1 MKVLRYPVI
10 SITFFLAVGIALG
23 HYTNPH
29 LQLVYCVAALSA
41 IALGIAY
48 YFSNQNFIQRPY
60 FAIASWLFS
69 AAVGLLA
76 CSLHYAPNQAMHYT
90 HYLKPGQ
97 TPALKAIV
105 SERLKPNA
113 YSEKYYVNT
122 QSIDKHPVSGKLLLI
137 VPIDSLKQN
146 LQAGDVLYIYD
157 DLKPISASLNPYQF
171 NYAEYMAGQN
181 VFHQV
186 KLKGNYIKTGQE
198 KNFDYYI
205 DHLRQALTDSF
216 SIHHYSPEVNNM
228 IKALLFGQRQDM
240 DAETNANYTNA
251 GVVHILAISGLHIA
265 VLFYILN
272 LILKPLNRV
281 HRKGKLLQ
289 LILVLVFLWLF
300 AFISGLSASVVRSVV
315 MFSFVS
321 IGLYFN
327 RSSNIYNSI
336 AVSMLFLLLAK
347 PMFLFDVGFQL
358 SYAAVISI
366 VALQPLYKNLRLS
379 KYKAVN
385 YITDTV
391 LISLVAQIGVLPLSL
406 YYFNQFPLL
415 FLLAN
420 VVVVP
425 LSTIV
430 LVLGIIVLI
439 LNFIWADAAILCG
452 KVLVLLIDWMN
463 AFIAWVASFDRLVIK
478 DIPFTML
485 LNILLYAVI
494 FAGVAWLYKKSFR
507 NVAAVLSCVIIFQSA
522 YMITAQ
528 DAKKGSELVVFN
540 NYGSS
545 LIAIKNNSEISVY
558 SNDSLALENKNM
570 IAYNK
575 GEFNQQVKQKPLK
588 NLLWFSQ
595 QKILVVDS
603 LTVYDGLK
611 LKPDV
616 MLLTQSPKINLDRL
630 LAELKPKQV
639 IADATNYKTYIARW
653 AATCRKQ
660 KIPFH
665 ATAEKGFYKLD

>member
-10 SITFFLAVGIALG
+10 SITFFLAIGIAIG
-23 HYTNPH
+23 HYAKPD
-29 LQLVYCVAALSA
+29 LFLVYAATAVSA
-41 IALGIAY
+41 IILGIAY

-60 FAIASWLFS
+60 FAMASWLFS
-69 AAVGLLA
+69 AAVGMLA
-76 CSLHYAPNQAMHYT
+76 YSLHYAPNQAT
-90 HYLKPGQ
+90 HYSHFLKPGD
-97 TPALKAIV
+97 TPVSRAVL

-113 YSEKYYVNT
+113 YSEKYYANITSV
-122 QSIDKHPVSGKLLLI
+122 DKQPASGKLLI
-137 VPIDSLKQN
+137 TVPKDSLQK
-146 LQAGDVLYIYD
+146 LFHAGDVVYVHD
-157 DLKPISASLNPYQF
+157 ALKPITPSMNPYQF

-186 KLKGNYIKTGQE
+186 KLKGNYIKAGQE

-205 DHLRQALTDSF
+205 DNLRQLLTGSF
-216 SIHHYSPEVNNM
+216 GIHHYSSEVNNV

-272 LILKPLNRV
+272 LILKPLNRLR
-281 HRKGKLLQ
+281 RKGKLLQ
-289 LILVLVFLWLF
+289 LILVLAFLWLF
-300 AFISGLSASVVRSVV
+300 AFLSGLSASVVRSVV

-366 VALQPLYKNLRLS
+366 VALQPVYKNLKLS

-385 YITDTV
+385 YFADTV
-391 LISLVAQIGVLPLSL
+391 LISLAAQIGVLPLSL

-420 VVVVP
+420 VLVMP
-425 LSTIV
+425 LSTLV
-430 LVLGIIVLI
+430 LVLGIIVLL
-439 LNFIWADAAILCG
+439 LNFIWTDSATLTG
-452 KVLVLLIDWMN
+452 KLLSLLIDWMN
-463 AFIAWVASFDRLVIK
+463 AFIAWIASFDNLVIK

-485 LNILLYAVI
+485 LNVLLYSAI
-494 FAGVAWLYKKSFR
+494 FAFIAWLYRKSFK
-507 NVAAVLSCVIIFQSA
+507 NAAVMLSLVIVFQA
-522 YMITAQ
+522 TYMFTAQ
-528 DAKKGSELVVFN
+528 HAKNGSEMIVFN

-545 LIAIKNNSEISVY
+545 LIAIKKNTEISVY
-558 SNDSLALENKNM
+558 SNDSLALQNKNLV
-570 IAYNK
+570 AYNK
-575 GEFNQQVKQKPLK
+575 GKFNQQAVQKPLK
-588 NLLWFSQ
+588 NLLWFSG
-595 QKILVVDS
+595 QKILVIDS
-603 LTVYDGLK
+603 LTVYESLK

-616 MLLTQSPKINLDRL
+616 VLLTQSPKINLDRL

>member
-1 MKVLRYPVI
+1 MQVLRYPVI
-10 SITFFLAVGIALG
+10 SITFFLAIGIAVG
-23 HYTNPH
+23 HYAQPANW
-29 LQLVYCVAALSA
+29 LIYALIAISALIFSVA
-41 IALGIAY
+41 Y
-48 YFSNQNFIQRPY
+48 FFSNRHFIQRPY
-60 FAIASWLFS
+60 FGVTAWLLS
-69 AAVGLLA
+69 AAVGMLA
-76 CSLHYAPNQAMHYT
+76 YSFHYAPNHATHYT
-90 HYLKPGQ
+90 HYLKNGE
-97 TPALKAIV
+97 TPVIKAIV
-105 SERLKPNA
+105 SERIKPNA
-113 YSEKYYVNT
+113 YFEKYYASLRSLN
-122 QSIDKHPVSGKLLLI
+122 KKPVSGKILVT
-137 VPIDSLKQN
+137 VPIDSLQTK
-146 LQAGDVLYIYD
+146 LHAGDVLYIYD
-157 DLKPISASLNPYQF
+157 DLKPISAPLNPYQF

-181 VFHQV
+181 VFYQI
-186 KLKGNYIKTGQE
+186 KLKDNYIKAGQE

-205 DHLRQALTDSF
+205 DNLREALTGSF
-216 SIHHYSPEVNNM
+216 AIHNFSPQVNNM

-240 DAETNANYTNA
+240 DAETNANYTDA

-272 LILKPLNRV
+272 LVLKPLNRF
-281 HRKGKLLQ
+281 RKGKLLQ
-289 LILVLVFLWLF
+289 LVLVLAFLWLF
-300 AFISGLSASVVRSVV
+300 AFLSGLSASVVRSVV

-358 SYAAVISI
+358 SYAAVLGI
-366 VALQPLYKNLRLS
+366 VALQPMYRSFRLS
-379 KYKAVN
+379 KYRAVN

-430 LVLGIIVLI
+430 LVLGIIVLL
-439 LNFIWADAAILCG
+439 LNFMWTDAAIIFG
-452 KVLVLLIDWMN
+452 KLLALLIDGMN
-463 AFIAWVASFDRLVIK
+463 AFIAWVASFDALVIK

-494 FAGVAWLYKKSFR
+494 FAFTAWLYKKSFS
-507 NVAAVLSCVIIFQSA
+507 NSAVALLLAITFQLT
-522 YMITAQ
+522 YMVTAQ
-528 DAKKGSELVVFN
+528 AAKHGSELIVFHNYENSLITLKKGSQ
-540 NYGSS
+540 
-545 LIAIKNNSEISVY
+545 ITVY
-558 SNDSLALENKNM
+558 SNDSLALENKNL

-575 GEFNQQVKQKPLK
+575 GEFNQEARLYPLK
-588 NLLWFSQ
+588 NLLWFREN
-595 QKILVVDS
+595 KILIIDS
-603 LTVYDGLK
+603 LTGYDNLN

-616 MLLTQSPKINLDRL
+616 ILLTQSPKVNLNRL
-630 LAELKPKQV
+630 LAVMKPKHIV
-639 IADATNYKTYIARW
+639 ADATNYKTYIARW
-653 AATCRKQ
+653 ATTCRKQ

>member
-10 SITFFLAVGIALG
+10 SITIFLAIGIALG
-23 HYTNPH
+23 HYAKPD
-29 LQLVYCVAALSA
+29 LFVVYAAMAISA
-41 IALGIAY
+41 IILGIAY

-69 AAVGLLA
+69 ATVGLLA
-76 CSLHYAPNQAMHYT
+76 YSLHYAPNQATHYT
-90 HYLKPGQ
+90 HYLNAGENPVV
-97 TPALKAIV
+97 KAVV

-113 YSEKYYVNT
+113 YSEKYYANIK
-122 QSIDKHPVSGKLLLI
+122 SIDKQHVSGKLLVI
-137 VPIDSLKQN
+137 VPIDLKQR
-146 LQAGDVLYIYD
+146 LHAGDVLYIHD
-157 DLKPISASLNPYQF
+157 DFKPITASLNPYQF
-171 NYAEYMAGQN
+171 NYADYMAGQN

-186 KLKGNYIKTGQE
+186 KLKGNYFKAGQQ

-205 DHLRQALTDSF
+205 DNLRKVLTESF
-216 SIHHYSPEVNNM
+216 SIHHYSPEVSNM

-272 LILKPLNRV
+272 LILKPLNRFS
-281 HRKGKLLQ
+281 RKGKLLQ
-289 LILVLVFLWLF
+289 LVVVLAFLWLF
-300 AFISGLSASVVRSVV
+300 AFLSGLSASVVRSVV
-315 MFSFVS
+315 MFSFMSV
-321 IGLYFN
+321 GLYFN

-336 AVSMLFLLLAK
+336 AVSILFLLLAK

-366 VALQPLYKNLRLS
+366 VALQPIYKNLRLS
-379 KYKAVN
+379 KYKALN
-385 YITDTV
+385 YIADTV

-425 LSTIV
+425 LSTIL
-430 LVLGIIVLI
+430 LVVAIIVLL
-439 LNFIWADAAILCG
+439 LNFIWTDVAILCG
-452 KVLVLLIDWMN
+452 KLLALLIDWMN
-463 AFIAWVASFDRLVIK
+463 AFIAWIASFDRLVIK
-478 DIPFTML
+478 DIPFTMM

-507 NVAAVLSCVIIFQSA
+507 NVATALSFVILFQGA

-528 DAKKGSELVVFN
+528 DAKRGCELIVFH
-540 NYGSS
+540 NYRSS
-545 LIAIKNNSEISVY
+545 LIAIKNNSGIAVY
-558 SNDSLALENKNM
+558 SNDSLALENKNL

-575 GEFNQQVKQKPLK
+575 GTFNQEVKQKPLK

-603 LTVYDGLK
+603 VTVYEGLDI
-611 LKPDV
+611 KPDIV
-616 MLLTQSPKINLDRL
+616 LLTQSPKINLERML
-630 LAELKPKQV
+630 VQLKPKQV
-639 IADATNYKTYIARW
+639 VADATNYKTHIARW

>member
-10 SITFFLAVGIALG
+10 SITIFLAIGIAIG
-23 HYTNPH
+23 HYTKPD
-29 LQLVYCVAALSA
+29 LFLVYAAAAISA
-41 IALGIAY
+41 IILGIAY
-48 YFSNQNFIQRPY
+48 YFSNQNFVQRPY
-60 FAIASWLFS
+60 FAITSWLFS
-69 AAVGLLA
+69 ASVGLLA
-76 CSLHYAPNQAMHYT
+76 YSLHYAPNQPTHYT
-90 HYLKPGQ
+90 HYLEPGE
-97 TPALKAIV
+97 TPVIKAVV

-113 YSEKYYVNT
+113 YSEKYYATV
-122 QSIDKHPVSGKLLLI
+122 QSIDKQPVSGKLLVI
-137 VPIDSLKQN
+137 VPIDSLNQH
-146 LQAGDVLYIYD
+146 LQAGEVLYIHD
-157 DLKPISASLNPYQF
+157 DLKPITSSLNPYQF
-171 NYAEYMAGQN
+171 NYADYMAGQN

-186 KLKGNYIKTGQE
+186 KLKGNYFKAGQE

-205 DHLRQALTDSF
+205 DNLRKVLTESF
-216 SIHHYSPEVNNM
+216 DVHHYSPEVSNM

-272 LILKPLNRV
+272 LLLKPLNRFS
-281 HRKGKLLQ
+281 RKGKLLQ
-289 LILVLVFLWLF
+289 LVLVLAFLWLF
-300 AFISGLSASVVRSVV
+300 AFLSGLSASVVRSVV
-315 MFSFVS
+315 MFSFMSV
-321 IGLYFN
+321 GLYFN

-336 AVSMLFLLLAK
+336 AVSILFLLLAK

-366 VALQPLYKNLRLS
+366 VTLQPIYKNLRLS

-385 YITDTV
+385 YIVDTV

-439 LNFIWADAAILCG
+439 LNFIWADTAILCG
-452 KVLVLLIDWMN
+452 KLLALLINWMN
-463 AFIAWVASFDRLVIK
+463 MFIAWVASFERLVIK

-507 NVAAVLSCVIIFQSA
+507 NAAAVLSLIIIFQGV
-522 YMITAQ
+522 YMLTAQ
-528 DAKKGSELVVFN
+528 DAQKGSELIVFH
-540 NYGSS
+540 NYTGS
-545 LIAIKNNSEISVY
+545 LIAIKNSTGISVY
-558 SNDSLALENKNM
+558 SNDSLAADNKNL

-575 GEFNQQVKQKPLK
+575 GAFNQQVKQKPLK
-588 NLLWFSQ
+588 NLLWFKQ

-603 LTVYDGLK
+603 FTIYDGMDI
-611 LKPDV
+611 KPDV
-616 MLLTQSPKINLDRL
+616 VVLTQSPKINLERM
-630 LAELKPKQV
+630 LAKLKPKQIV
-639 IADATNYKTYIARW
+639 ADATNYKTYTARW